1 MSQESSVVAEQ
12 PAPEHY
18 GGTGP
23 SEFEVSWHARNAAPN
38 LAAAPEQGNG
48 QTPQSQAAPQ
58 GSTEYGATTGSEG
71 AESFLDPGQAGQFDT
86 ESPEYKAMQGAFTR
100 KMQALAEREKA
111 LTERQQG
118 QLDQQFN
125 DSEQPQAANLEAIF
139 ANINPGIELPE
150 ELEPYRKPLA
160 SLAIDVA
167 KQVVQQM
174 QAQAEVQ
181 HAHQQKVEMTNKIR
195 TQLRE
200 VQNGPRAQD
209 FATHRDAVIALAQES
224 PGLINRI
231 GLSGILSI
239 VAGPGKP
246 QTMPIPNQ
254 NEQAASEMLQTLQS
268 RRQAAMQPPSQS
280 PTTATRAV
288 PFTVPQGTS
297 MNDAVAQ
304 AFADAQRRHG

>member
-1 MSQESSVVAEQ
+1 MPELTSM
-12 PAPEHY
+12 PAPAK
-18 GGTGP
+18 TGLP
-23 SEFEVSWHARNAAPN
+23 EVTPPKRQVGLDGRMVPKGKEKKVAAESN
-38 LAAAPEQGNG
+38 GAPEPEVQ
-48 QTPQSQAAPQ
+48 
-58 GSTEYGATTGSEG
+58 ELETTTRVNER
-71 AESFLDPGQAGQFDT
+71 PVVY
-86 ESPEYKAMQGAFTR
+86 PEEKVQLC
-100 KMQALAEREKA
+100 KREKA